1 MPDLSRYKGIVF
13 DMDGTLI
20 DSMGSHGTAWQQ
32 TCKHYGYPYDGAYI
46 HNLGGVP
53 TREIVK
59 LLNEKYGLDHDLD
72 EVTEAK
78 RQAFL
83 DLDENPTVIE
93 ETFSVMQRYQ
103 GILKMGVGTGSERGN
118 AIRMLTETGLLDR
131 VETVVTATD
140 VTYGKPHGE
149 TFLTVAKN
157 LGLKPEECVV
167 FEDTE
172 IGRLAAQNAGMDC
185 IMVVYG
191 KIVLPIA
198 RREKMG
204 D

>member
-20 DSMGSHGTAWQQ
+20 DSMGSHSTAWQQ
-32 TCKHYGYPYDGAYI
+32 TCQQYGYPYDGDYI

-59 LLNEKYGLDHDLD
+59 LLNEKYGRNHDLD
-72 EVTEAK
+72 EVTETK

-157 LGLKPEECVV
+157 MGLKPEECVV

-172 IGRLAAQNAGMDC
+172 IGRQAAQNAGMDC

>member
-20 DSMGSHGTAWQQ
+20 DSMGSHTEAWRQ
-32 TCKHYGYPYDGAYI
+32 TCEQYGYPFDGEYI

-59 LLNEKYGLDHDLD
+59 ILNEKYGLNHDLD
-72 EVTEAK
+72 EVTETK

-83 DLDENPTVIE
+83 AIAQRARVIDD
-93 ETFSVMQRYQ
+93 TFAVMQRYQ
-103 GILKMGVGTGSERGN
+103 GILKMGVGTGSERSN
-118 AIRMLTETGLLDR
+118 AIRMLTEAGLLDR
-131 VETVVTATD
+131 VDTVVTASD

-157 LGLKPEECVV
+157 MGLTPKECVV

-172 IGRLAAQNAGMDC
+172 IGRQAAQNAGMDC
-185 IMVVYG
+185 IMVINN
-191 KIVLPIA
+191 KIVLPVPIS
-198 RREKMG
+198 E
-204 D
+204 

>member
-20 DSMGSHGTAWQQ
+20 DSMGAHDMAWQK
-32 TCKHYGYPYDGAYI
+32 TCEQYDYPYDSEYI

-53 TREIVK
+53 TRDIVGM
-59 LLNEKYGLDHDLD
+59 LNEKHDLSHDLD
-72 EVTEAK
+72 EVTETK

-83 DLDENPTVIE
+83 ELDDNPTVIE
-93 ETFSVMQRYQ
+93 DTFAIMQRYQ

-118 AIRMLTETGLLDR
+118 AINMLTATGLLDR
-131 VETVVTATD
+131 VETVVTAND
-140 VTYGKPHGE
+140 VKQGKPHGE

-157 LGLKPEECVV
+157 MGLAAEDCVV

-172 IGRLAAQNAGMDC
+172 IGRQAAKNAGMNC
-185 IMVVYG
+185 IMVING
-191 KIVLPIA
+191 KVVLP
-198 RREKMG
+198 
-204 D
+204 

>member
-20 DSMGSHGTAWQQ
+20 DSMGAHGLAWQK
-32 TCKHYGYPYDGAYI
+32 TCAHFGYPYEGDYI
-46 HNLGGVP
+46 HGLGGVP

-59 LLNEKYGLDHDLD
+59 LLNEKYGLSHDQD
-72 EVTEAK
+72 EVTEHK
-78 RQAFL
+78 RQGFL
-83 DLDENPTVIE
+83 KLDDKPMVIAD
-93 ETFSVMQRYQ
+93 TFSVMQRYQ

-118 AIRMLTETGLLDR
+118 AMRMLSESGLLER
-131 VETVVTATD
+131 VETVVTASD

-157 LGLKPEECVV
+157 MGLQAKDCVV

-172 IGRLAAQNAGMDC
+172 IGRLAAKNAGMDC
-185 IMVVYG
+185 IMVING
-191 KIVLPIA
+191 KIELPVQAI
-198 RREKMG
+198 

>member
-20 DSMGSHGTAWQQ
+20 DSMGAHGKAWQY
-32 TCKHYGYPYDGAYI
+32 TCEKFGYPYDGEYI

-53 TREIVK
+53 TREIVAM
-59 LLNEKYGLDHDLD
+59 LNEKYGLSHEQDD
-72 EVTEAK
+72 VTATK

-83 DLDENPTVIE
+83 DLDDSPTVID
-93 ETFSVMQRYQ
+93 ETFAVMQRYQ

-118 AIRMLTETGLLDR
+118 AIRMLTEAGLLER

-140 VTYGKPHGE
+140 VTHGKPDGE
-149 TFLTVAKN
+149 TFLTVAHN
-157 LGLKPEECVV
+157 MGLQAKDCVV

-172 IGRLAAQNAGMDC
+172 IGRQAAHNAGMDC
-185 IMVVYG
+185 IMVING
-191 KIVLPIA
+191 KISPSILQP
-198 RREKMG
+198 
-204 D
+204 